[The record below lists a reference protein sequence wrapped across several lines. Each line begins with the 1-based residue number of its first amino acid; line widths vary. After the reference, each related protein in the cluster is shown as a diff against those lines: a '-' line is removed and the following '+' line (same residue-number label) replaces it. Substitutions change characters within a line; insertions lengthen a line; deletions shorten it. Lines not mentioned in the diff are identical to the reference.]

1 VEKIGKKGAEN
12 MKITI
17 TQDNLIDVAAVGAVD
32 ALAVA
37 AKLRQ
42 LAAGQRW
49 VVAAAEMLRD
59 DPEISL
65 EILSKAFD
73 ILATDPTLD
82 TTALKKIALN
92 FARLAV
98 EPPEAQA
105 QYREQL
111 IQTLLR

>member
-1 VEKIGKKGAEN
+1 

-73 ILATDPTLD
+73 ILATDPAID
-82 TTALKKIALN
+82 AAALRKIAIN
-92 FARLAV
+92 FARLAA
-98 EPPEAQA
+98 EPPEAQVR
-105 QYREQL
+105 YREQL
-111 IQTLLR
+111 VKTLLR